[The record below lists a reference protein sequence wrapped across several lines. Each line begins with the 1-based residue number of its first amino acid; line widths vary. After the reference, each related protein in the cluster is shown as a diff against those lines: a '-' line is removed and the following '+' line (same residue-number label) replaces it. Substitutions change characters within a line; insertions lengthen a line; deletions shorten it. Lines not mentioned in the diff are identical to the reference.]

1 MVKIIFTSRYFRNPK
16 GSNLGKLVKYMGTRE
31 GVEKLPD
38 GEDHSPATVRQQRL
52 INQITKTFP
61 ETKNYLEYE
70 DYQTEQ
76 SKYFATE
83 FIDAVIER
91 KRQKTTCG
99 MDAVAGN
106 DRGTVMHR
114 RFVEENI
121 L

>member
-1 MVKIIFTSRYFRNPK
+1 MAKIIFTSRYFRNPK

-70 DYQTEQ
+70 DYEAEQ
-76 SKYFATE
+76 SKYFASE
-83 FIDAVIER
+83 FNIWP
-91 KRQKTTCG
+91 
-99 MDAVAGN
+99 N
-106 DRGTVMHR
+106 DRA
-114 RFVEENI
+114 
-121 L
+121 LKS